1 MGELENFPIFYT
13 TNLTKI
19 NINQSTTK
27 LMEKTVKNLKK
38 GFTVEIKTAHGTCRG
53 VVQKTTESLA
63 ILTLLKPM
71 TSEKSHSYHW
81 GAGELKSFLYKNMLS
96 LKRLDF
102 NQVN

>member
-1 MGELENFPIFYT
+1 M
-13 TNLTKI
+13 K
-19 NINQSTTK
+19 
-27 LMEKTVKNLKK
+27 KTVKNLKK
-38 GFTVEIKTAHGTCRG
+38 GFTVEIKSAHGTCRG
-53 VVQKTTESLA
+53 VVQGTSESLV

-81 GAGELKSFLYKNMLS
+81 STGELKSFLYKDMIS